1 KAEEEVRRSLE
12 KERELNELKS
22 RFVTL
27 ASHEFR
33 TPLSTILSSASL
45 ISKYQEKGEYDK
57 IDKHISRIKSSVTNL
72 TGILNDF
79 LSLSKLE
86 EGAITNKPSEFYF
99 KDLADEV
106 MDEMNS

>member
-1 KAEEEVRRSLE
+1 M
-12 KERELNELKS
+12 
-22 RFVTL
+22 

-45 ISKYQEKGEYDK
+45 IGKYTEGDGQEKRVR
-57 IDKHISRIKSSVTNL
+57 HITKIKSAVENL

-86 EGAITNKPSEFYF
+86 EGKVQLEVSDVDL
-99 KDLADEV
+99 KD
-106 MDEMNS
+106 SWS